1 MNRVSCISHLFHTPW
16 MMMNISCILDM
27 TKILRIPLWIGHYS
41 ITGKWIKPFNF
52 VLSLNIFIFVSYHLI
67 TKIVS
72 KKMFWCHIKDQSR
85 SKCLSIVML
94 RFTSFYIVR
103 VLYCTLCAFYTAH
116 CACFILYIVRVLY
129 CTLCAFYTVH
139 CARFILRIV
148 QVLYCTLCVFNTAHC
163 ARFKLHIVRVL

>member
-41 ITGKWIKPFNF
+41 ITGKWIKPFNV

-72 KKMFWCHIKDQSR
+72 KKMFWCHIKDQRR
-85 SKCLSIVML
+85 SKQIKVSLNCHVTFYILLYCARFILHIVCVL
-94 RFTSFYIVR
+94 YCTLCVFYTVHCARFILHIVR
-103 VLYCTLCAFYTAH
+103 VLYCTLCAFYTTH
-116 CACFILYIVRVLY
+116 CASFILYIVRV
-129 CTLCAFYTVH
+129 
-139 CARFILRIV
+139 
-148 QVLYCTLCVFNTAHC
+148 
-163 ARFKLHIVRVL
+163 